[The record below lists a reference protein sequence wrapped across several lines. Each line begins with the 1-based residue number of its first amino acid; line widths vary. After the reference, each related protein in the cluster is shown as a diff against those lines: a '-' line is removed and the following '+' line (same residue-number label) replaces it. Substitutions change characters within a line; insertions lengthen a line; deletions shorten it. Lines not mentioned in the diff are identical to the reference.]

1 MTKKIV
7 FLDQIGRTILAE
19 LVDQTDSKLVT
30 RNPAMIN
37 VNQLENGQLQ
47 VQIFPL
53 FFAEFLSEKSRVSD
67 TTWAFNKNAVTL
79 STDLEIED
87 RLSSQ
92 YDKVFESIATAAAQK
107 NTPAGDAAPN
117 DKIKLF
123 DE

>member
-19 LVDQTDSKLVT
+19 LVSDTSDNLVT

-53 FFAEFLSEKSRVSD
+53 FFAEFLSEKSRVSG
-67 TTWAFNKNAVTL
+67 TVWSFNKNAITL
-79 STDLEIED
+79 STDIEIED
-87 RLSSQ
+87 RLSTQ
-92 YDKVFESIATAAAQK
+92 YDKVFESIATAAQK
-107 NTPAGDAAPN
+107 GATVDVTPEAG
-117 DKIKLF
+117 KIKLF